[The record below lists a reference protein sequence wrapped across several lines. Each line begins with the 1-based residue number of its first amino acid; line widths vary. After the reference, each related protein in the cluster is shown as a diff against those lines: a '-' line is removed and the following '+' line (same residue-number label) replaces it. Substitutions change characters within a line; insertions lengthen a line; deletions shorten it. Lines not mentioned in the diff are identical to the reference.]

1 MVNLEIPDEAKQAQL
16 VVEDVLGEA
25 VVGIYL

>member
-16 VVEDVLGEA
+16 VVEGVLGEA